1 MTLGEKIK
9 NARVKAG
16 MTQED
21 LASKMLVTRQAISKW
36 ESDKGIPDIDNL
48 KAMSKLLNISID
60 YLVDDGTEL
69 DMSVTREPVDL
80 TVYGKR
86 RKKVLKDKAI
96 RDKYPHATIMTLIAE
111 QKLTKGEKAVD
122 FAILLLTPLLDMV
135 KLSKQI
141 NNVDK
146 EFYLIEQE
154 EQQYLAVVTSEF
166 IESRK
171 LGTKISSKK
180 FAIGDY
186 KFINCGPIKYA

>member
-9 NARVKAG
+9 DARVKAG

-21 LASKMLVTRQAISKW
+21 LASKILVSRQAVSKW

-48 KAMSKLLNISID
+48 KAIAKLLNVSID

-69 DMSVTREPVDL
+69 DMSVIRESIDL
-80 TVYGKR
+80 TVYGKG

-96 RDKYPHATIMTLIAE
+96 RDKYPNATIMTLLAE
-111 QKLTKGEKAVD
+111 PKLTKGEKAID
-122 FAILLLTPLLDMV
+122 IAIFLLTPLIDMV

-141 NNVDK
+141 NNVDN

-171 LGTKISSKK
+171 LATKISSKR
-180 FAIGDY
+180 FEIGDY
-186 KFINCGPIKYA
+186 KFLNCGPIKYA

>member
-9 NARVKAG
+9 DARVKAG

-21 LASKMLVTRQAISKW
+21 LASKILVSRQAISKW

-48 KAMSKLLNISID
+48 KVISKLLNVSID

-69 DMSVTREPVDL
+69 DMSVIRESIDL
-80 TVYGKR
+80 TVYGKG

-96 RDKYPHATIMTLIAE
+96 RDKYPNATIMTLLAE
-111 QKLTKGEKAVD
+111 PKLTKGEKAVD
-122 FAILLLTPLLDMV
+122 IAIFLLTPLIDMV

-141 NNVDK
+141 NNVDN
-146 EFYLIEQE
+146 EFYLIEQG

-171 LGTKISSKK
+171 LAKKISSKK
-180 FAIGDY
+180 FEIGDY
-186 KFINCGPIKYA
+186 KFLNCGPIKYA

>member
-80 TVYGKR
+80 TVYGKG

-96 RDKYPHATIMTLIAE
+96 RDKYPNATIMRLIAE

>member
-1 MTLGEKIK
+1 MTLGKKIK
-9 NARVKAG
+9 DARVKAG

-21 LASKMLVTRQAISKW
+21 LASKMLVSRQAISKW

-48 KAMSKLLNISID
+48 KAMSKLFNISID

-69 DMSVTREPVDL
+69 DMSVIREPIDL
-80 TVYGKR
+80 TVYGKG

-96 RDKYPHATIMTLIAE
+96 RDKYPNATIMTLIAE
-111 QKLTKGEKAVD
+111 PKLTKGEKAVD
-122 FAILLLTPLLDMV
+122 TAIWLLTPLINMV

-141 NNVDK
+141 NNLDN
-146 EFYLIEQE
+146 EFYLIEQD

-171 LGTKISSKK
+171 LATKFSGKN
-180 FAIGDY
+180 FVIGDY
-186 KFINCGPIKYA
+186 KFVNCGPIKYA

>member
-21 LASKMLVTRQAISKW
+21 LASKMLVSRQAVSKW

-69 DMSVTREPVDL
+69 DMSVIREPVDL
-80 TVYGKR
+80 TVYGKG

-96 RDKYPHATIMTLIAE
+96 RDKYPNATIMTLLAE
-111 QKLTKGEKAVD
+111 PKLTKGEKAVD
-122 FAILLLTPLLDMV
+122 TAILLFTPLLDMV

-141 NNVDK
+141 NNVDN

-171 LGTKISSKK
+171 LVTKISSKK

-186 KFINCGPIKYA
+186 KFTNCGPIKYA

>member
-9 NARVKAG
+9 DARVKAG

-21 LASKMLVTRQAISKW
+21 LASKILVSRQAVSKW

-48 KAMSKLLNISID
+48 KVISKLLNVSID

-69 DMSVTREPVDL
+69 DMSVIRESIDL
-80 TVYGKR
+80 TVYGKG

-96 RDKYPHATIMTLIAE
+96 RDKYPNATIMTLLAE
-111 QKLTKGEKAVD
+111 PKLTKGEKAVD
-122 FAILLLTPLLDMV
+122 IAIFLLTPLIDMV

-141 NNVDK
+141 NNVDN

-171 LGTKISSKK
+171 LATKISSKR
-180 FAIGDY
+180 FEIGDY
-186 KFINCGPIKYA
+186 KFLNCGPIKYA